1 MNNHWRAFVSPLL
14 LLTLVSCTTI
24 SPVSPAGKDTYLVSI
39 EKRGGM
45 DSWGELK
52 ADTLKQADDYCE
64 KLNKKMTPV
73 KIDTHG
79 ARGWTPMQ
87 VEVIFSCLLI
97 NDADY
102 KRPTLEPAS
111 QPIP

>member
-1 MNNHWRAFVSPLL
+1 MFRNWKILIAPMFLM
-14 LLTLVSCTTI
+14 TIASCTTI

-87 VEVIFSCLLI
+87 VEVIFSCLTI

-102 KRPTLEPAS
+102 KRPTSEPVS
-111 QPIP
+111 QPTP